1 MSRPFPVRRPERGK
15 ADRTVRP
22 SSCTGGAVSP
32 PFPAVRPGVA
42 SQFRRRCGA
51 FGGPG
56 RTAWHGGHS
65 ALQLGRHSRR
75 RGFLPLLRRRFVL
88 RVLPAAAA
96 AILASAFVAR
106 GFAQNAAPA
115 PSSARWLIAHARLPG
130 PLRSGRTLSPSLRV
144 TETWTPA
151 HGGADPADRAQV
163 LFFDSVELEAP
174 LTRHGRLLNLH
185 QAAAVN
191 RQLAKIRRL
200 IHAAWRGPQDDGRLL
215 IVSGHVLSAAAL
227 LRRFHW
233 RSLGTAA
240 YHGHPC
246 RRFAFTPRRHLRI
259 SSRTARVMAAMAG
272 TLCADPVTGLVFR
285 VRFHNQSPVR
295 FGWGILG
302 DFRGIRGAFSL
313 QHLDGRWTWA
323 RTVVHLQG
331 RELWLNKSGTLV
343 KRYRLSRGPRL
354 ATPLQPRVRP

>member
-1 MSRPFPVRRPERGK
+1 M
-15 ADRTVRP
+15 
-22 SSCTGGAVSP
+22 
-32 PFPAVRPGVA
+32 
-42 SQFRRRCGA
+42 
-51 FGGPG
+51 
-56 RTAWHGGHS
+56 
-65 ALQLGRHSRR
+65 
-75 RGFLPLLRRRFVL
+75 
-88 RVLPAAAA
+88 LPAAAA
-96 AILASAFVAR
+96 AMLASAFVVP
-106 GFAQNAAPA
+106 GFAQNAASA
-115 PSSARWLIAHARLPG
+115 PSSAGWLIAHARLPG
-130 PLRSGRTLSPSLRV
+130 PLRSGSTPGPSLRV

-151 HGGADPADRAQV
+151 HGGADPADRAHV

-191 RQLAKIRRL
+191 RQLAKIRRR

-215 IVSGHVLSAAAL
+215 VVSGHVLRAAAL

-233 RSLGTAA
+233 RSLGAAA
-240 YHGHPC
+240 YLGHPC

-259 SSRTARVMAAMAG
+259 SSRIARVMAAMAG
-272 TLCADPVTGLVFR
+272 TLCADPVTGLVVR

-302 DFRGIRGAFSL
+302 DFHGIRGAFSL
-313 QHLDGRWTWA
+313 QRLEGRWTWG

-343 KRYRLSRGPRL
+343 KRYRLSQGPRL
-354 ATPLQPRVRP
+354 AMPLQQRVRP